1 MCITHIAKKINSTAD
16 TATNANGRLLRVDD
30 GTGYQI
36 FSYDKLGN
44 ISENIRTFALPF
56 EDSVYNFRMLFEY
69 DSWNRVQRIVYPDS
83 EVVTYN
89 YDLAGNLNRVH
100 TYKANRRDT
109 LIKNILYDEFGHRT
123 QVNFGNGVTTN
134 YTYDILQRLSLL
146 ETQKPNSPAL
156 QKISYTFDL
165 EDNITRVA
173 NSTAP
178 VNGIG
183 GSYTFDYQY
192 DNLYRLTSSTGNF
205 TPTNASYYLE
215 MHYTPAGRICRK
227 EQGDNNASKRL
238 LYGYNPT
245 NAPHAAR
252 RIYDPTTTNLRQMLW
267 DANGNI
273 AQIAE
278 YLYDAT
284 NQQTFLQDFRNHYW
298 DEDDRL
304 NMVLDNS
311 HFSYYLYGND
321 GQRVAKLTGSAFTL
335 GTGFAT
341 NAMLDN
347 YTLYPSEYLVIT
359 QQGYTKYY
367 YANGTRIASRLGS
380 GGFEKM
386 TRLCTLDQNLTANA
400 NTLFNS
406 VVANIGTAMP
416 NYHISDPC
424 PSYYSDIAGF
434 RVQLP
439 TLNFEPNFG
448 ITAQQNVLQA
458 FRQNYANE
466 ETYYFHGNHLGSANW
481 VTLQNASPTQFLLH
495 LPYGEEFVK
504 QLSGSYDERFTFTGK
519 EKDIETGYYYF
530 GARFDNVDLGFMSV
544 DPVSD
549 KYPSLSPYAYCAW
562 NPVKL
567 VDPTGMDW
575 FENEETGAI
584 YYNNK
589 YGKDAAGKGAMKGSG
604 WKHLGGNNM
613 FSNDGAHN
621 SDISIVTN
629 NGGTLFFGKS
639 GVYMELSLNGERAKS
654 LMESL
659 GYKQVPTQ
667 VITYNDTYTETYP
680 AAPGHNISITYGV
693 QYEYTEKMAY
703 VPKSYVERSRKIIDN
718 TEYGDWNDIKYNMPY
733 ANRETISYYEPCTFI
748 KGLKTLFSGLNT
760 IHGGLH
766 DYVNYYNMGNIS
778 RYKGDN
784 DLINKILNR

>member
-1 MCITHIAKKINSTAD
+1 MESLFNLIYLTS
-16 TATNANGRLLRVDD
+16 
-30 GTGYQI
+30 YQI

-44 ISENIRTFALPF
+44 VSENIRTFALPF
-56 EDSVYNFRMLFEY
+56 EDSLYNFRMMFEY

-83 EVVTYN
+83 EVVSYS
-89 YDLAGNLNRVH
+89 YDLGGQLYSVSTFKNNVSSS
-100 TYKANRRDT
+100 
-109 LIKNILYDEFGHRT
+109 LINSILYDEFGHRT

-146 ETQKPNSPAL
+146 ETQKPGNPAL
-156 QKISYTFDL
+156 QKISYSFDN

-192 DNLYRLTSSTGNF
+192 DNLYRLTSSTGSF
-205 TPTNASYYLE
+205 APTNASYFLE
-215 MHYTPAGRICRK
+215 MHYTPAGRVCRK
-227 EQGDNNASKRL
+227 EQGDNNATKRL
-238 LYGYNPT
+238 LYSYNPH
-245 NAPHAAR
+245 NAPHATR
-252 RIYDPTTTNLRQMLW
+252 RIYDPSTTSLRQMLW

-284 NQQTFLQDFRNHYW
+284 NEIVNLQDFRNHYW

-304 NMVLDNS
+304 NLVLDNS
-311 HFSYYLYGND
+311 HFSYYLYSND

-341 NAMLDN
+341 NALLDN

-367 YANGTRIASRLGS
+367 YANGTRIASKLGS

-386 TRLCTLDQNLTANA
+386 QRLCTEELNLTANA
-400 NTLFNS
+400 NALFNS
-406 VVANIGTAMP
+406 VVAKIGDDMP
-416 NYHISDPC
+416 EYHISDPC

-519 EKDIETGYYYF
+519 ERDIETGYYYF

-544 DPVSD
+544 DPMSD
-549 KYPSLSPYAYCAW
+549 KYPSISPYAYCAW
-562 NPVKL
+562 NPIILLDTNGEGVI
-567 VDPTGMDW
+567 
-575 FENEETGAI
+575 GAI
-584 YYNNK
+584 VGAVVNTAIDIVSQTVSNGLNNLNN
-589 YGKDAAGKGAMKGSG
+589 GKGFFEGWGSKIDWADVGISAVEGALNGLVPGLGKVGKIAVDGAGMLLKSAVDIKGDENGGGSPKLSYIFGSKSWKKFGIDFASEVFNYSFGKFMGTEKLQFDRSLFSSCAIEVGMKGLFSG
-604 WKHLGGNNM
+604 AFKSPFELVKSR
-613 FSNDGAHN
+613 FLKR
-621 SDISIVTN
+621 N
-629 NGGTLFFGKS
+629 NGGNMK
-639 GVYMELSLNGERAKS
+639 GVIIPG
-654 LMESL
+654 
-659 GYKQVPTQ
+659 P
-667 VITYNDTYTETYP
+667 ITID
-680 AAPGHNISITYGV
+680 
-693 QYEYTEKMAY
+693 
-703 VPKSYVERSRKIIDN
+703 KI
-718 TEYGDWNDIKYNMPY
+718 W
-733 ANRETISYYEPCTFI
+733 
-748 KGLKTLFSGLNT
+748 
-760 IHGGLH
+760 H
-766 DYVNYYNMGNIS
+766 
-778 RYKGDN
+778 
-784 DLINKILNR
+784 